1 MESKMGRP
9 EENAVNKF
17 LINLFLKIILTDIC
31 NSFFKNLIMN
41 YRLFKEH
48 KISEIGLGTWQLGS
62 ADWGV
67 VNDEEAFTILQA
79 FVDAGGNFI
88 DTADVYGMGVS
99 ERTIG
104 RFLKTKNKEIFVAT
118 KLGRRHDGVCGWP
131 QNFTYDGMRNH
142 IESSLR
148 NLDVSKLF
156 LEQLHCIPTEEMR
169 SGKVFDHFRKFR
181 DEGLIE
187 YWGASVETSEEA
199 LICLEQDGLA
209 SLQIIFNLFR
219 QHVADEVFAKAKEK
233 NVAIIVRVPLASGL
247 LTGKFNEQTKFADK
261 DHRNYNA
268 DGQAFN
274 VGETFSGVEFKE
286 GIKLSREIASLLPD
300 EKMAQWS
307 LRWILDHPE
316 VTTVIPGATKIEQV
330 KSNVAASDL
339 AQLPKATHQKLRALY
354 DEEIR
359 TVIRGRY

>member
-1 MESKMGRP
+1 
-9 EENAVNKF
+9 
-17 LINLFLKIILTDIC
+17 
-31 NSFFKNLIMN
+31 MN

-67 VNDEEAFTILQA
+67 VNDEEAFSILQA

-88 DTADVYGMGVS
+88 DTADVYGMGIS
-99 ERTIG
+99 ERVIG
-104 RFLKTKNKEIFVAT
+104 RFLKTTDKKVFVAT
-118 KLGRRHDGVCGWP
+118 KLGRRQDGACGWP
-131 QNFTYDGMRNH
+131 QNFTYDGMHSNV
-142 IESSLR
+142 ESSLK

-156 LEQLHCIPTEEMR
+156 LEQLHCIPTQELR
-169 SGKVFDHFRKFR
+169 SGKVFDNFRKLN

-199 LICLEQDGLA
+199 LICLKQEGLA

-233 NVAIIVRVPLASGL
+233 GVAVIVRVPLASGL
-247 LTGKFNEQTKFADK
+247 LTGKFNEQTKFAKK

-268 DGQAFN
+268 SGEAFN
-274 VGETFSGVEFKE
+274 AGETFSGIEFKE

-300 EKMAQWS
+300 DRMAQWS

-339 AQLPKATHQKLRALY
+339 PSLSKETHTNLRSVY
-354 DEEIR
+354 EEKIR
-359 TVIRGRY
+359 ASIKGHY